1 MRWCCWNADTADAL
15 MLLMRW
21 CCWTLVQDMNEVE
34 ERCIDAIWS
43 SEIWNLCGN
52 SIFSETKIWAKC
64 CQSLIQGNIRNSIAK
79 ILLAWIFIN
88 HPVFAHNSQ
97 WLCHFWKFLQGARRQ
112 MTQFL
117 RQTGQIKAWLKNFF
131 QSSPSLRR
139 ALGNTSH
146 KKECFLLDIAR
157 IPGEGTGSCLPYPH
171 NHVLKI
177 GNFSQNS
184 KNLRAKRCFW
194 CKKVGPSCP
203 NWREGEGVIWA
214 MPERKHLF
222 LREVFPYSN

>member
-1 MRWCCWNADTADAL
+1 MRFEA
-15 MLLMRW
+15 
-21 CCWTLVQDMNEVE
+21 VK
-34 ERCIDAIWS
+34 
-43 SEIWNLCGN
+43 SEICVG
-52 SIFSETKIWAKC
+52 IQFFSETKIGAKC
-64 CQSLIQGNIRNSIAK
+64 CQSLIQGNIRNSTAK

-194 CKKVGPSCP
+194 CKKNRTKLPKLLVGGRG
-203 NWREGEGVIWA
+203 NLGNA
-214 MPERKHLF
+214 RKKTFF